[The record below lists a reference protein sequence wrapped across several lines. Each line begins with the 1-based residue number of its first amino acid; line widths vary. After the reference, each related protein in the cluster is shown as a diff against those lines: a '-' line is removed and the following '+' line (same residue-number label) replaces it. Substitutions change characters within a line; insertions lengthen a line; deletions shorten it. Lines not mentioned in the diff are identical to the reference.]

1 MCPTLK
7 HPYLMHAS
15 LAVAF
20 AYDRHL
26 DTSRGCRRRSLE
38 ECHHWSEGT
47 VLFNRRIRQPIRL
60 EERDSIWGTA
70 AALALLTFSCP
81 DACSPEESWPLQP
94 SDPSSALAWL
104 RMNRGKMSLW
114 RIVDPLRP
122 DSLFSVMAPTYAQM
136 DTPLPERG
144 IDGMLM
150 PLASVCGLGG
160 SDTAGSSP
168 YFSAAHAV
176 SKTLAIPDSQFSTGH
191 TEIFARTIQGRF
203 ESMLLARDPV
213 ALLLLYL
220 WYRKSGRIIW
230 WIGLRARIECPAIC
244 SYLRRHHNGYL
255 AIQEFLPGGM
265 LADCWG

>member
-1 MCPTLK
+1 
-7 HPYLMHAS
+7 MHAS

-38 ECHHWSEGT
+38 ECYHWSEST
-47 VLFNRRIRQPIRL
+47 VLFNRRIRQPIQP

-81 DACSPEESWPLQP
+81 DACSPEESWPLKP
-94 SDPSSALAWL
+94 SDPSSDLEWL

-114 RIVDPLRP
+114 RFVNPLRP

-150 PLASVCGLGG
+150 PLASVCELDD
-160 SDTAGSSP
+160 SDTTESSP
-168 YFSAAHAV
+168 FFSAAHAV
-176 SKTLAIPDSQFSTGH
+176 SMTLDIPESQFSTGH
-191 TEIFARTIQGRF
+191 SEIFTRTIRGHF
-203 ESMLLARDPV
+203 KSMLLAKDPV

-220 WYRKSGRIIW
+220 WYRKSGRSIW

-244 SYLRRHHNGYL
+244 SYLRTYHHGHA
-255 AIQEFLPGGM
+255 AIEQFLPGGI
-265 LADCWG
+265 LADCCG